1 MSIIHFL
8 RPKKSSLE
16 PILDEKSKESGSKA
30 RRFFRFCLK
39 ATVFFFCIGIVATI
53 GVFAYIAKDLPSP
66 GKVNKRFIA
75 ESTKIY
81 DRTGEHLLYE
91 VHGEEKR
98 TQIPFS
104 EIPENLRA
112 ATLTLED
119 QDFYSHHGIKFTSIA
134 RSIIKDILR
143 RGAAQG
149 GSTITQQFVKNS
161 LLTNEKTLTRK
172 VKEVILSIEIE
183 RKFSKDEILAMY
195 LNEIPY
201 GSNAYGIEAAAQT
214 YFGKPAKDLT
224 LDEAALLAS
233 LPKAPSTYSPYGSRT
248 EQLKI
253 RQEVALK
260 NMARLGY
267 ITEEQAAES
276 ISVDVLKKVTP
287 QKNIIA
293 APHFVMYVKEYLDQK
308 YGELSIEQS
317 GLKVYTTLDWDKQM
331 AAEQAVREGA
341 EKNKKWKASNAALVA
356 IDPKTGQ
363 ILALVGSKDYF
374 DNSIDGQVNV
384 AIRERQPGSSM
395 KPYIYLTA
403 FTKGYSP
410 DTLLYDTP
418 TEFDTAE
425 GKSYSP
431 QNYDGKFRGPIA
443 MKEALPQSLNIPAVK
458 TLYLVGVRDAIKTA
472 KDLGITT
479 LNYPDRYGLSL
490 VLGGGEV
497 KLIDH
502 VHAYASLAAGGIRR
516 SKTALLRVE
525 NAKGEILEEYQNDP
539 GERVVEEKYVAAL
552 DHVMSTNAYRA
563 PVFGENN
570 PFRFDTRQVA
580 AKTGTTDEFHDAWAV
595 GFAPSIAVGVWVGN
609 NNNDAMTPGADGS
622 IVAAPIWRSFMDKAL
637 TNTPVE
643 NFPEYKPEDLVS
655 ENAVDKPLMNGKAE
669 SKEDVKVCEIKD
681 DKYCLANDYCREKDV
696 TKKTFV
702 SSHDILY
709 YVDRSDPTGATP
721 EKPDRD
727 AQYKAWEKGVAEWYK
742 KDKKIALSDVPKNS
756 CKQDD
761 FSQYLPKITLSVP
774 SSVSSASFT
783 IQSTSDAPYGVASI
797 TYSVDGKDVGSGVSN
812 SYSLTYSIPADKN
825 NSMLTVEA
833 KVRDKNGNEAKSSQD
848 VSVSFA
854 VPAE

>member
-1 MSIIHFL
+1 MIHFL
-8 RPKKSSLE
+8 RPKKSSLD
-16 PILDEKSKESGSKA
+16 PLPEKNSKGVSKA
-30 RRFFRFCLK
+30 RRFLKFCFKLSI
-39 ATVFFFCIGIVATI
+39 FFIFIGIIAII
-53 GVFAYIAKDLPSP
+53 GIFAYVAKDLPSP

-98 TQIPFS
+98 TLIPFS
-104 EIPENLRA
+104 EMPESLRA

-119 QDFYSHHGIKFTSIA
+119 QDFYSHHGIKFTSII
-134 RSIIKDILR
+134 RSILKDVLR
-143 RGAAQG
+143 RSAAQG

-183 RKFSKDEILAMY
+183 QKFSKDEILAMY

-214 YFGKPAKDLT
+214 FFNKHAKELT
-224 LDEAALLAS
+224 LDEAAVLAS

-267 ITEEQAAES
+267 ITQEQSDEAIA
-276 ISVDVLKKVTP
+276 VDVLKKISP

-363 ILALVGSKDYF
+363 ILAMVGSKDYF

-384 AIRERQPGSSM
+384 ALRERQPGSSM

-403 FTKGYSP
+403 FEKGYTP
-410 DTLLYDTP
+410 DTILYDTP
-418 TEFDTAE
+418 TQFDTNE
-425 GKSYSP
+425 EKKYEP
-431 QNYDGKFRGPIA
+431 QNYDGKFRGPLPI
-443 MKEALPQSLNIPAVK
+443 KEAFPQSLNVPAVK
-458 TLYLVGVRDAIKTA
+458 MLYLVGVNDAVKTA
-472 KDLGITT
+472 KNLGITT

-497 KLIDH
+497 KLLDH

-525 NAKGEILEEYQNDP
+525 NAKGDILEEYQSDP

-552 DHVMSTNAYRA
+552 DHVMATNAYRA

-570 PFRFDTRQVA
+570 SFRFDNRQVA
-580 AKTGTTDEFHDAWAV
+580 AKTGTTNEFRDAWAM

-609 NNNDAMTPGADGS
+609 NDNAAMTPGADGS

-637 TNTPVE
+637 TNTPIE
-643 NFPEYKPEDLVS
+643 NFPEYKLEDLIS
-655 ENAVDKPLMNGKAE
+655 ENSVDKPLMNGKVE
-669 SKEDVKVCEIKD
+669 SKEAVKVCEIKD
-681 DKYCLANDYCREKDV
+681 DTYCLANDYCREKDV

-709 YVDRSDPTGATP
+709 YVDRSDPLGAIP
-721 EKPDRD
+721 DKPDRD
-727 AQYKAWEKGVAEWYK
+727 PQYKAWEKGVKDWYS
-742 KDKKIALSDVPKNS
+742 KDKKIIFDAPPKDS
-756 CKQDD
+756 CKQGD
-761 FSQYLPKITLSVP
+761 FPQYLPSITLSVP
-774 SSVSSASFT
+774 SSTSSAT
-783 IQSTSDAPYGVASI
+783 ITLQSSVNAAYGVSSI
-797 TYSVDGKDVGSGVSN
+797 TYKVDGSVIGSSESS
-812 SYSLTYSIPADKN
+812 SYSVSYSIPIDKN
-825 NSMLTVEA
+825 NSTITIEA
-833 KVRDKNGNEAKSSQD
+833 EVRDKNGNGAKTSQTI
-848 VSVSFA
+848 SVQY
-854 VPAE
+854 

>member
-1 MSIIHFL
+1 MPIIHFL
-8 RPKKSSLE
+8 RPKKSSLGQTS
-16 PILDEKSKESGSKA
+16 EKKMGNISKMQ
-30 RRFFRFCLK
+30 RFLRICFKVGIFSII
-39 ATVFFFCIGIVATI
+39 IGGIFAI
-53 GVFAYIAKDLPSP
+53 GVFAYVAKDLPSP

-98 TQIPFS
+98 TLIPFS
-104 EIPENLRA
+104 EMPENLRA

-119 QDFYSHHGIKFTSIA
+119 QDFYSHYGIKLTSIV
-134 RSIIKDILR
+134 RSILKDVIK

-172 VKEVILSIEIE
+172 VKEVILSIEVE
-183 RKFSKDEILAMY
+183 QKFSKDEILEMY

-201 GSNAYGIEAAAQT
+201 GSNAYGIEAASQT
-214 YFGKPAKDLT
+214 YFNKHAKELT
-224 LDEAALLAS
+224 LDEAAILAS

-267 ITEEQAAES
+267 ITEEQATEA
-276 ISVDVLKKVTP
+276 IAIDVLKKIAP

-341 EKNKKWKASNAALVA
+341 EKNTKWKASNAALVA
-356 IDPKTGQ
+356 MDPKTGQ
-363 ILALVGSKDYF
+363 ILAMVGSKDYF

-384 AIRERQPGSSM
+384 TIRERQPGSSM
-395 KPYIYLTA
+395 KPYIYLAA
-403 FTKGYSP
+403 FEKGYSP
-410 DTLLYDTP
+410 DTILYDTP
-418 TEFDTAE
+418 TQFDTNE
-425 GKSYSP
+425 EKKYEP

-458 TLYLVGVRDAIKTA
+458 TLYLVGVDNAIKTA
-472 KDLGITT
+472 KSLGITT
-479 LNYPDRYGLSL
+479 LNHPDRYGLSL

-497 KLIDH
+497 TLIDH
-502 VHAYASLAAGGIRR
+502 VNAYASLAAGGVKR
-516 SKTALLRVE
+516 SKAVLLRVE
-525 NAKGEILEEYQNDP
+525 DAKGAILEEYTYDP
-539 GERVVEEKYVAAL
+539 GERVIEEKYVAIL

-570 PFRFDTRQVA
+570 PLRFDNRQVA
-580 AKTGTTDEFHDAWAV
+580 AKTGTTNEFRDAWTM

-609 NNNDAMTPGADGS
+609 NNNAPMTPGADGS

-637 TNTPVE
+637 INTPVE
-643 NFPEYKPEDLVS
+643 NFPEYKPEDTI
-655 ENAVDKPLMNGKAE
+655 NKDAIDKPLMNGEVE
-669 SKEDVKVCEIKD
+669 SKEDVKVCEIKE
-681 DKYCLANDYCREKDV
+681 DKYCLASNYCRDKDV

-709 YVDRSDPTGATP
+709 YVDRNNPLGAIP
-721 EKPDRD
+721 DKPDRD
-727 AQYKAWEKGVAEWYK
+727 AQYKAWEKGVKEWYS
-742 KDKKIALSDVPKNS
+742 KDKKIIFDEPPKNS
-756 CKQDD
+756 CSQDD
-761 FSQYLPKITLSVP
+761 FPNYLPKITLSAP
-774 SSVSSASFT
+774 SSATTPTITLQSSV
-783 IQSTSDAPYGVASI
+783 DAPYGVSSVTYKVDGSEVGSSSNGSA
-797 TYSVDGKDVGSGVSN
+797 YSVS
-812 SYSLTYSIPADKN
+812 YSIPLDKN
-825 NSMLTVEA
+825 NSSITIEA
-833 KVRDKNGNEAKSSQD
+833 QVRDKNGNEEKTTQTI
-848 VSVSFA
+848 SVHY
-854 VPAE
+854 